1 MSSAGAP
8 GSTPGCSALQPCMFR
23 HCGDLLKDLSLE
35 GLLVFLRVDRDSPN
49 SAHNYGKRSWAQPQA
64 SHRLHYRRRN
74 GLLALWFAS
83 LRLQARIWFWGRW
96 ALRFRRRCGVQH
108 SEVEA
113 WLLGS
118 KTLRPIVGFFFL
130 CVLINSHC
138 AVVLR
143 RERVFS
149 PCLRST
155 GSTANSIPSHPA
167 LVQSRSPSSLRCS
180 AAAT

>member
-1 MSSAGAP
+1 MHVSTLRRPLERLILGGLVSLSQGRQRQSQQRTQLRQAQLGTATSFSPPSLSETQRVAGVVV
-8 GSTPGCSALQPCMFR
+8 CS
-23 HCGDLLKDLSLE
+23 
-35 GLLVFLRVDRDSPN
+35 
-49 SAHNYGKRSWAQPQA
+49 
-64 SHRLHYRRRN
+64 
-74 GLLALWFAS
+74 S